1 MIRQETVVVTGATGH
16 VGNVLVRE
24 LLERGRP
31 VRALVLPGEDTR
43 PIDGLEI
50 ETAAGDVRDRDGL
63 LRAFGGASTVYHL
76 AGLVSILPGQRRALH
91 EVNVLGTRNVL
102 HACKQC
108 GIGRMVYVSSV
119 HALEEPPRGVPVTE
133 NAGNDPLRIIGDYAQ
148 SKALATR
155 EVMSAAKEGLD
166 AVVVYPSGVV
176 GPYDFKVSEMGRL
189 ILDFA
194 RGRLPGYVEGA
205 YDFVDVRDVV
215 NGLIAAGEQGR
226 AGEGYILSGE
236 ILSVSRLMT
245 ILQNLTG
252 IAAPSFCFP
261 PWLANS
267 AAIFTPLLAAVTGT
281 KARFTRYSLCVLRS
295 NAQMDCTKARLELG
309 YQARTLEVSFTDAI
323 EWFRRSGLW
332 DTVSSG

>member
-1 MIRQETVVVTGATGH
+1 MSQQETVVVTGATGH

-43 PIDGLEI
+43 PIDGLEL
-50 ETAAGDVRDRDGL
+50 ETVKGDVRDPDAL
-63 LRAFGGASTVYHL
+63 LRVLSGASTVYHL

-91 EVNVLGTRNVL
+91 EINVLGTRNVL
-102 HACKQC
+102 HACKQS

-133 NAGNDPLRIIGDYAQ
+133 TAGSDPRRIIGDYAQ
-148 SKALATR
+148 SKALATQ

-166 AVVVYPSGVV
+166 AIVVYPSGVV

-215 NGLIAAGEQGR
+215 NGIIAAGEQGR
-226 AGEGYILSGE
+226 PGEGYILSGE
-236 ILSVSRLMT
+236 ILSVSRLMK
-245 ILQNLTG
+245 ILQELTG

-261 PWLANS
+261 SWLANS
-267 AAIFTPLLAAVTGT
+267 AAFVTPVLSAITGT
-281 KARFTRYSLCVLRS
+281 KARFTRYSLSVLRS
-295 NAQMDCTKARLELG
+295 NAQMDCTKARHELA

-323 EWFRRSGLW
+323 AWFRRSGFW
-332 DTVSSG
+332 NTVSSG